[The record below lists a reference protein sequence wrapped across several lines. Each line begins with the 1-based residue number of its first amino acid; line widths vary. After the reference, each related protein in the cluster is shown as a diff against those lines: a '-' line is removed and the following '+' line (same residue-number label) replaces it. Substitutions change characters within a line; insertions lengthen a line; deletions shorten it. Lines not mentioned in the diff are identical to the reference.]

1 MGGGSPGG
9 RDLAGPP
16 LQGWLAG
23 ELNETASYFCVEAEA
38 ELDDER
44 PAWARCTI
52 TPAGMRTGARDRF
65 TKDDRRLRYP
75 WLGWDNRR
83 LLQELGEERE
93 CLQPELQGA
102 RASAHVADQK
112 RESSRGHW
120 GELRTLGRLLN

>member
-23 ELNETASYFCVEAEA
+23 ELNETANYFCVEAEA
-38 ELDDER
+38 ELDDKR
-44 PAWARCTI
+44 PAWARGTI

-83 LLQELGEERE
+83 LLQELSDELES
-93 CLQPELQGA
+93 LQRELQVA
-102 RASAHVADQK
+102 RASAAEADHK
-112 RESSRGHW
+112 RESARRQLDD
-120 GELRTLGRLLN
+120 LRTLR